1 MGWAADSVLVRF
13 GLRKSNIFAAMLM
26 SYVVSVSCMWTYLIA
41 TTSLD
46 FLKSPVMIYYL
57 ISGCMQPL
65 FARAL
70 FYEGITRIGVAR
82 AGPLRG
88 VEPLFAT
95 AIAIAFFHEQPGWL
109 VFLGTILIVTSLWLI
124 SGKREGEK
132 AWRLIDTIFPIS
144 AALISAVSQ
153 SLRKQALLVIPDP
166 FVAVAIVTTVSL
178 ILLLGF
184 LFFTGRT
191 QQLKMERD
199 GFRFFLCAALIAT
212 LAQVANFIALGRGEI
227 SVIIPLLNT
236 TPLFT
241 VFFSALFLR
250 AVETI
255 NARIV
260 LGAALM
266 VGGVVLI
273 TAR

>member
-1 MGWAADSVLVRF
+1 M
-13 GLRKSNIFAAMLM
+13 
-26 SYVVSVSCMWTYLIA
+26 
-41 TTSLD
+41 
-46 FLKSPVMIYYL
+46 
-57 ISGCMQPL
+57 
-65 FARAL
+65 
-70 FYEGITRIGVAR
+70 
-82 AGPLRG
+82 
-88 VEPLFAT
+88 
-95 AIAIAFFHEQPGWL
+95 
-109 VFLGTILIVTSLWLI
+109 
-124 SGKREGEK
+124 
-132 AWRLIDTIFPIS
+132 
-144 AALISAVSQ
+144 
-153 SLRKQALLVIPDP
+153 
-166 FVAVAIVTTVSL
+166 VTTVSL

-184 LFFTGRT
+184 LLFTGRT

-199 GFRFFLCAALIAT
+199 GFRFFFCAALIAT

-255 NARIV
+255 NTRIV
-260 LGAALM
+260 LGATLM